1 MWAGTSSCWGS
12 QPATFWVVFVGRE
25 QLRAS
30 SQGKAHR
37 NVSQHKGH
45 CWMSTTEVCWD
56 VAPAGQLACYKP
68 SLKML
73 LGHLG
78 IMLCKHFSC
87 SPQSESSDTQQS
99 HKGHEWIP
107 RQLFLLPREYLIARC
122 WVRLGLQH
130 LPTFLGELLCREAA
144 QLCETRWWRWWANAK
159 GSICSC
165 WFCQMLESDFCYV
178 GSSVVMDFLCWY
190 KGLAWLGCTIC
201 CSCQCAGYSGLKPG
215 AAQLNQC
222 KAVLQQLSCPSQSSL
237 ADRAMPLWAPLLRY
251 FLLT

>member
-159 GSICSC
+159 GSICSGKVVGFVRC
-165 WFCQMLESDFCYV
+165 WSPTFVMLDPQLWWI
-178 GSSVVMDFLCWY
+178 SSA
-190 KGLAWLGCTIC
+190 GTRAWLG
-201 CSCQCAGYSGLKPG
+201 L
-215 AAQLNQC
+215 AAPYVAAASVLDIQGWNQE
-222 KAVLQQLSCPSQSSL
+222 QRS
-237 ADRAMPLWAPLLRY
+237 
-251 FLLT
+251 